1 MVFRKKA
8 KRKSYRAKASYS
20 RGRSSGGIGLTDLLI
35 GGAIYG
41 FARPMVANMLPDL
54 FSFGPVD
61 SDNAIIAGAGY
72 LGMKNSNKIIKA
84 TSMVAIAGET
94 AIVTSRI
101 AQGNSSTNASA
112 EIYG

>member
-8 KRKSYRAKASYS
+8 RARKSFGRAKA
-20 RGRSSGGIGLTDLLI
+20 RGHRSSGGLGLMDLVI

-41 FARPMVANMLPDL
+41 FARPKVADMLPPM

-72 LGMKNSNKIIKA
+72 LGMKSNNKIIKA
-84 TSMVAIAGET
+84 TSMVAIAGEA
-94 AIVTSRI
+94 AIIANRLTS
-101 AQGNSSTNASA
+101 GTTSSGSS
-112 EIYG
+112 GSW